1 LEEPVGIEVEKQEVK
16 EIKLELKD
24 YQRAALKFLYD
35 TPKAGLFLEMRLG
48 KTVITLQL
56 IADLFAEG
64 KIKRVL
70 VIAPSR
76 VAEGVWQKENTKW
89 GHNLLMG
96 EIVAKT
102 KKAKRME
109 VLQDP
114 NLQVVV
120 ISVGLLDFYDKNT
133 KGNPHAIPFDMV
145 VYDESSLF
153 RSHSAKRFKIAQGCF
168 DKVNRAI
175 LLTGTPSPNGVQ
187 GLWAQIYLLDKGE
200 RLGKNITAYRNKFC
214 VPGRSFGPGQ
224 FDWKPKPTALADIT
238 KLTSGIVVT
247 MKRKDYLD
255 LPDAIMSEEYFD
267 LPREALKQ
275 YKIIEQVGVLRGK
288 ASKEDPYGIEQSIV
302 ASTPGVA
309 VQKLRQVASGAV
321 YTDGGVRHI
330 HDAKLK
336 ALEELL
342 EITPGNVLLFYNFVH
357 EKDTLIKAFPK
368 ALIIRDKKGELDWAT
383 GQHSIA
389 IVHPETIKF
398 GVDLTSGGNII
409 IWYGMPNNLE
419 TYLQANERIQ
429 GMNQTKVPL
438 IHHLMARNT
447 VDEDVYQSI
456 LRKENLQDAVYA
468 RLRMKN
474 QDPSSKTNNTSIE
487 TILNESET
495 THEVDAESVNTSEI
509 ESKDLDILMDLL

>member
-1 LEEPVGIEVEKQEVK
+1 VGIRDFKQPIQRRRIKLNKDKVQEPQ
-16 EIKLELKD
+16 EIKLELKE
-24 YQRAALKFLYD
+24 YQRVARQFLYD

-48 KTVITLQL
+48 KTVITLKL
-56 IADLFAEG
+56 IADLFAEK

-76 VAEGVWQKENTKW
+76 VAEGVWQKENIKW
-89 GHNLLMG
+89 GHNMVMG

-102 KKAKRME
+102 KKAKRIE

-114 NLQVVV
+114 SLQVVV
-120 ISVGLLDFYDKNT
+120 ISVGLLDFYEKNA
-133 KGNPHAIPFDMV
+133 KGNVGAIPFDMV

-153 RSHSAKRFKIAQGCF
+153 RSHSAKRFKIAQKCF
-168 DKVNRAI
+168 DGVPRAI

-187 GLWAQIYLLDKGE
+187 GLWAQVYLLDSGQ
-200 RLGKNITAYRNKFC
+200 RLGKNITTFRRKFC
-214 VPGRSFGPGQ
+214 VAGRSFGHGQ
-224 FDWKPKPTALADIT
+224 FDWKPTPTALDDIT
-238 KLTSGIVVT
+238 GLTSDIVVT

-267 LPREALKQ
+267 LPADALKQ
-275 YKIIEQVGVLRGK
+275 YKIIERVGVLRGEP
-288 ASKEDPYGIEQSIV
+288 SDSDPYGLEKSIV
-302 ASTPGVA
+302 ASTPGIA
-309 VQKLRQVASGAV
+309 VQKLRQIASGAV
-321 YTDGGVRHI
+321 YTDGGVRYV

-342 EITPGNVLLFYNFVH
+342 DITPGNVLIFYNFIH

-368 ALIIRDKKGELDWAT
+368 ALVIKDKKGEIAWAT
-383 GQHSIA
+383 GEYSIA

-409 IWYGMPNNLE
+409 VWYGMPNNLE

-429 GMNQTKVPL
+429 GMNQTKIPL

-447 VDEDVYQSI
+447 VDEDVYQGI
-456 LRKENLQDAVYA
+456 QRKEGLQDAVYA
-468 RLRMKN
+468 RLRMRYN
-474 QDPSSKTNNTSIE
+474 VEDGGD
-487 TILNESET
+487 TILNVGT
-495 THEVDAESVNTSEI
+495 VGQV
-509 ESKDLDILMDLL
+509 DLDKIIDLL